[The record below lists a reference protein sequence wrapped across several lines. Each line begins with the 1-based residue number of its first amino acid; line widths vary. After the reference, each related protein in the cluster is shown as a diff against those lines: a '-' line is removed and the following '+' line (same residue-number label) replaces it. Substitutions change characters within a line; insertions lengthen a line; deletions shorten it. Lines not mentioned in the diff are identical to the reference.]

1 MADAAVLTIREVAE
15 LLKVD
20 AKTVYRLVRGHQMPG
35 FKVAGTWRFKN
46 TDIDQWIE
54 KQKEA
59 AGEPTTDRRRKRRRQ

>member
-1 MADAAVLTIREVAE
+1 MADLAVLTIREVAG

-20 AKTVYRLVRGHQMPG
+20 AKTVYRLARGHRLPG

-46 TDIDQWIE
+46 SDIDEWIE

-59 AGEPTTDRRRKRRRQ
+59 AGQLSTARQRGRTRL